1 MVRVLHIFHNMGNGG
16 IENFVMNYYRAIDRD
31 KIQFDFLTSV
41 EEEGYFDEEIKKMG
55 GHIYHAYPKKKN
67 PIKNYFSIAKVVRD
81 KGYKIVHRH
90 TGSAISNI
98 DLLAAKHGGA
108 EILISHSHAT
118 QAGKKWLHYL
128 ARIIFRVKTEEFACS
143 KEAGRWLFGE
153 NDAENGK
160 VQIIKN
166 AINAEKYSYNSEL
179 RKKVREDHKIQDKFI
194 VGHVGNFNEAKNHEF
209 LIDVFYE
216 IQKENDNAVL
226 WLIGNGKFR
235 QNIEEKVENLDIK
248 NKVIFEGERE
258 NVNEFMQGFDIL
270 IFPSVYEAFPIVL
283 IEAQCAGL
291 KCYVSKEAIPPEI
304 DITGNLDFV
313 SLEKDALFWG
323 NIIIEDIKK
332 KMNRN
337 DGYLCIKNAGFDIR
351 DAAKDLE
358 RRYLT
363 YAGQK

>member
-179 RKKVREDHKIQDKFI
+179 RKKFEKII
-194 VGHVGNFNEAKNHEF
+194 
-209 LIDVFYE
+209 
-216 IQKENDNAVL
+216 
-226 WLIGNGKFR
+226 KFR
-235 QNIEEKVENLDIK
+235 INL
-248 NKVIFEGERE
+248 
-258 NVNEFMQGFDIL
+258 
-270 IFPSVYEAFPIVL
+270 S
-283 IEAQCAGL
+283 
-291 KCYVSKEAIPPEI
+291 
-304 DITGNLDFV
+304 
-313 SLEKDALFWG
+313 
-323 NIIIEDIKK
+323 
-332 KMNRN
+332 
-337 DGYLCIKNAGFDIR
+337 
-351 DAAKDLE
+351 
-358 RRYLT
+358 
-363 YAGQK
+363 